1 MTKKNVLLLC
11 GGSGTE
17 HEVSLVSAKY
27 VEKNLLEMGD
37 LNVYKVEIGKPK
49 SQNKTQDKTFRIIDS
64 SQSSLNGKVVE
75 INFKRQLACGNEI
88 LCDLHYV
95 VPCIHGPPGETGE
108 IQTYLDLISLPY
120 LGCGPEASLIAFNKV
135 TSKLWFNALGI
146 PNTPFEFLTSM
157 EESQKAHKLY
167 DKYGSIFVKAASQ
180 GSSVGCYQVFKK
192 NDIDEALRLAFGY
205 SEYVLV
211 EKMVN
216 ARELEISTYEYEG
229 VIHASVPGEI
239 SCPSKFYSYEE
250 KYNPQSKTTTEI
262 VAPGLSSETV
272 KQMQQYAIKA
282 FKALKLRHLSRIDFF
297 FTEEGEILLN
307 EINTFPGATP
317 ISMFPKMMENNGHAY
332 LKFLGNII
340 KKDIL

>member
-27 VEKNLLEMGD
+27 VEKNLLELGD

-49 SQNKTQDKTFRIIDS
+49 SKDTVFRIIDS
-64 SQSSLNGKVVE
+64 KIPNFNGKSVE
-75 INFKRQLACGNEI
+75 INFHRQLVSGSELI
-88 LCDLHYV
+88 CDLHYV

-108 IQTYLDLISLPY
+108 IQTFLDLIKLPY

-157 EESQKAHKLY
+157 EESQKAHALFL
-167 DKYGSIFVKAASQ
+167 KYGSVFIKAASQ

-192 NDIDEALRLAFGY
+192 TDIDEALRLAFGY
-205 SEYVLV
+205 SDYVLV

-216 ARELEISTYEYEG
+216 ARELEISTYEFDG

-262 VAPGLSSETV
+262 VAPGLSHETV
-272 KQMQQYAIKA
+272 VKMQNYAIKA

-297 FTEEGEILLN
+297 LTEEGEIYLN

-317 ISMFPKMMENNGHAY
+317 ISMFPKMMENNGHPY
-332 LKFLGNII
+332 IKFLGNII
-340 KKDIL
+340 KKEIL